1 MLPFHTSTSARSW
14 YLACCPRRVRQAVA
28 DGPDVGRG
36 RTGDRAEAV
45 IVRAEELGRRMPGF
59 KRAELNTT

>member
-1 MLPFHTSTSARSW
+1 MLPFRTSTSARSW
-14 YLACCPRRVRQAVA
+14 YLALSRVRQVVA

-36 RTGDRAEAV
+36 RTSDRTEAV